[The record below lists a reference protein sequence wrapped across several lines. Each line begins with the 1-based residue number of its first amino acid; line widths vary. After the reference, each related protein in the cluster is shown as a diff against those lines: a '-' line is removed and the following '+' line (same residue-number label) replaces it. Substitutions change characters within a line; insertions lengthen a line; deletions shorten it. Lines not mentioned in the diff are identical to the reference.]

1 MYVLTVMDSD
11 WSSCLLRISESG
23 SQAFWFWCFFPEE
36 RRPCSIENAGNQHFS
51 IQFHISIKE
60 PEFPAAHCRQLL
72 RRDGSSSPAPL
83 SEILFPHL
91 LKHSFIH
98 FSNRRAQRAP
108 HREKK
113 SHFIHF
119 HPITAEQATSD
130 VSVPIES
137 AAAPPDGHQWNST
150 ARVVTLAE
158 RLCATVNK

>member
-1 MYVLTVMDSD
+1 MDRLLSGQLADQVGGTLWIQHIRLIKSPEKQFRTVAANAHIPHMYVLTVMDSD

-36 RRPCSIENAGNQHFS
+36 RRPRSIENAGNQHFS

-91 LKHSFIH
+91 LKH
-98 FSNRRAQRAP
+98 
-108 HREKK
+108 
-113 SHFIHF
+113 
-119 HPITAEQATSD
+119 
-130 VSVPIES
+130 
-137 AAAPPDGHQWNST
+137 
-150 ARVVTLAE
+150 
-158 RLCATVNK
+158 